1 MTTPLPGAGT
11 PAPQPPRQ
19 DRPTLHWPEP
29 STRRG
34 AVLYAIIG
42 GLIAW
47 MLIYVVTHI
56 HVAIAWH

>member
-11 PAPQPPRQ
+11 PDPQPPR
-19 DRPTLHWPEP
+19 PAPHWPEP

-47 MLIYVVTHI
+47 ILIYVVTHI
-56 HVAIAWH
+56 HVAITWH